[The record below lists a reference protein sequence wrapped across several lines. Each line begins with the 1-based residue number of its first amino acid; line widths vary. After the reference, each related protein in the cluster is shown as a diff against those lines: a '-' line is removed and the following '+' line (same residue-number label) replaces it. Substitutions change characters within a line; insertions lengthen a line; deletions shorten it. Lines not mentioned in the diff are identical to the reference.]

1 MHAVMMLVVPRC
13 LYSVAAKHPFCWAL
27 RRMMH
32 RPWAEYYYHYYYYDY
47 PWADYDSEKKL
58 LLKELIA
65 CREREGNIDYLGQV
79 LGEGV
84 LKGKLLGAMRT
95 SVSDGRGIVK
105 VDYVTTSY
113 F

>member
-1 MHAVMMLVVPRC
+1 MQAVMMLVVPRC
-13 LYSVAAKHPFCWAL
+13 LYSVAARHPFCWAL

-32 RPWAEYYYHYYYYDY
+32 LPWAEYYYHNYYYYY
-47 PWADYDSEKKL
+47 LWADYESEKASL
-58 LLKELIA
+58 DRTDRLQ
-65 CREREGNIDYLGQV
+65 RNIHYLGQV

-84 LKGKLLGAMRT
+84 LKGKLLGTMRT

>member
-1 MHAVMMLVVPRC
+1 MQAVMILVVPRC

-32 RPWAEYYYHYYYYDY
+32 RPWAEFYYHYYYYYYY
-47 PWADYDSEKKL
+47 PWADYESEKASL
-58 LLKELIA
+58 DRTDRLH
-65 CREREGNIDYLGQV
+65 RNIHYLGQV